1 MLGYRV
7 VRSFFS
13 SKTSENTRKHL
24 SSKKTH
30 DIPAARFLLQ
40 SSVICALTVRNTM
53 FVPECLKVD
62 ARGPTKMVV
71 WFRFRVQNCGDNI
84 WIYRSTI
91 LIFSFHLFTSD
102 WSNHVKPCFPPSE
115 IEHQHVLLLWAA
127 ISACDYSCVPL
138 PHGANFIA
146 QQNRRVSCHCKTS
159 CGSGLTEV
167 PLRLQ
172 KVPVVWNL
180 SGTKFTS
187 TGTVPKPKEDR
198 SVA

>member
-71 WFRFRVQNCGDNI
+71 WFRFHVQNCGDNI

-115 IEHQHVLLLWAA
+115 IEHQHVIFLWAA
-127 ISACDYSCVPL
+127 ISDIRVWLLMCATWCKFYRTTKSQGFLPL
-138 PHGANFIA
+138 
-146 QQNRRVSCHCKTS
+146 QNIVWQRFNR
-159 CGSGLTEV
+159 GST
-167 PLRLQ
+167 
-172 KVPVVWNL
+172 
-180 SGTKFTS
+180 
-187 TGTVPKPKEDR
+187 
-198 SVA
+198 